1 LKIIST
7 PKSMFPVRLE
17 HSLMNE
23 LNRISKET
31 KINKTTIS
39 RIAIEKMIKEL
50 QTTGVAESLKNTFA
64 I

>member
-1 LKIIST
+1 
-7 PKSMFPVRLE
+7 MFPVRLE

-64 I
+64 V